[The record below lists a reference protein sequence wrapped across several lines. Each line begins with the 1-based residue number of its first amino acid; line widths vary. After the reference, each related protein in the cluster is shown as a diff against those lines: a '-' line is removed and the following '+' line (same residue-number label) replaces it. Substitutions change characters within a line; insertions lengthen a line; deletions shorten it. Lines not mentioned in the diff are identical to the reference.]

1 MSELR
6 KTRFSKAGPGETPST
21 LPSRAVGSPPQRPIR
36 LIPLGSRQNLCI
48 NDDVR
53 KRSKGNNELLGD
65 LCTDLQKGGAKE
77 KRCPHLPPVS
87 EPAKLNE
94 FRDQALVGCSSFVEL

>member
-1 MSELR
+1 M
-6 KTRFSKAGPGETPST
+6 T
-21 LPSRAVGSPPQRPIR
+21 LPSRAVGSPLQRPIR

-48 NDDVR
+48 NDEVR

-94 FRDQALVGCSSFVEL
+94 FRDQALVGCSSSLSN